1 MMVDSFLPTNLGS
14 VTIAVGAA
22 ASATVIPRGQVPQ
35 TDLRKA
41 GGEYLTLNNLGA
53 VGGPTIFV
61 ETSPGGSVV
70 ATVANSYPIQGGQ
83 RVVIRRGSGDD
94 TISAI
99 ASAAG
104 PTNLVVS
111 VGNGI

>member
-1 MMVDSFLPTNLGS
+1 MMVDSFLPSNLGS

-22 ASATVIPRGQVPQ
+22 ASATAIPKGSIPQVDLQKQGGQF
-35 TDLRKA
+35 
-41 GGEYLTLNNLGA
+41 LTLTNQGA
-53 VGGPTIFV
+53 VGGVTIFV

-70 ATVANSYPIQGGQ
+70 ATVAQSYPVLGGQ
-83 RVVIRRGSGDD
+83 RVVIRRGMGDD

-99 ASAAG
+99 GSAAG
-104 PTNLVVS
+104 PTNLIVS